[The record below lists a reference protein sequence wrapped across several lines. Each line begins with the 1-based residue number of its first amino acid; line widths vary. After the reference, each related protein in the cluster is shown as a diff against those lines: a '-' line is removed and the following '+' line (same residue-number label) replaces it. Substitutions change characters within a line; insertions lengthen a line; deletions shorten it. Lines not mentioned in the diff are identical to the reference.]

1 MKRIAIVVSA
11 LAVFMA
17 MALPANAVVH
27 EQVGAACGDH
37 LDLSP
42 PGLSDDTKS
51 SFAKPVLSNG
61 VVVPGT
67 GADALFLVIGDS
79 PAAKYPAGTRV
90 FSFATGMPL
99 DLTGLSDHPSALNC
113 KALNP

>member
-1 MKRIAIVVSA
+1 MKRIVIVVSA

-27 EQVGAACGDH
+27 EQVGAGCGGH
-37 LDLSP
+37 VDLSP
-42 PGLSDDTKS
+42 PGLSDDTKN

-61 VVVPGT
+61 VVVVGM
-67 GADALFLVIGDS
+67 GVDAGFLVIGDS

-90 FSFATGMPL
+90 LSFATGPI
-99 DLTGLSDHPSALNC
+99 DLTGLSDHPSADNC